1 MDGDLALLFDWRL
14 AVAAAVVALAG
25 VVRGF
30 SGFGSALILTPSLS
44 ALYGPAVAVPIVI
57 VLEVALSFQLL
68 PAAWPRS
75 EKRACGLMMLAA
87 MPGIPLGA
95 WILSES
101 DPAVL
106 RWAIS
111 GGILAFLAA
120 LLLGLKRRGPATW
133 PGLLAAGALSGVT
146 NGASGIGGPPVVLY
160 YLAGQSIAATIRA
173 NVIVFFFA
181 IDIATLPWLW
191 AEGLLTWTSLVAGAV
206 TAPAAAVGVVFGS
219 RLFRLANDRTF
230 RLVAFSIIAAVAV
243 ASALAG

>member
-1 MDGDLALLFDWRL
+1 MTEDLSLLFDWRL
-14 AVAAAVVALAG
+14 AVAAGVVALAG

-44 ALYGPAVAVPIVI
+44 ALYGPAVAVPLVI

-68 PAAWPRS
+68 PNAWPRCD
-75 EKRACGLMMLAA
+75 KRQVGLLTLAA

-95 WILSES
+95 WILSVS

-106 RWAIS
+106 RWAVS

-120 LLLGLKRRGPATW
+120 LLLGLKRKGAATW
-133 PGLLAAGALSGVT
+133 PGLVAAGALSGLT

-160 YLAGQSIAATIRA
+160 YLAGQSIALTIRA

-181 IDIATLPWLW
+181 IDLVTLPWLW
-191 AEGLLTWTSLVAGAV
+191 AQGLVSLATLVAGAV
-206 TAPAAAVGVVFGS
+206 TLPLAIVGVAFGS
-219 RLFRLANDRTF
+219 RLFRLATERAF
-230 RLVAFSIIAAVAV
+230 RRVAFAIIAAVAL

>member
-1 MDGDLALLFDWRL
+1 MSEELALLLDWKL
-14 AVAAAVVALAG
+14 AVAGAVIALAG

-30 SGFGSALILTPSLS
+30 SGFGSALILTPALS
-44 ALYGPAVAVPIVI
+44 ALYGPVVGVPIVI

-68 PAAWPRS
+68 PAAWPRCDQ
-75 EKRACGLMMLAA
+75 RQVGLMTLAA

-95 WILSES
+95 WILGRS
-101 DPAVL
+101 DPEVL

-111 GGILAFLAA
+111 GGILLFLSA
-120 LLLGLKRRGPATW
+120 LLLGLRRKGLATW
-133 PGLLAAGALSGVT
+133 PGLALAGALSGVT

-181 IDIATLPWLW
+181 IDLVTLPWLW
-191 AEGLLTWTSLVAGAV
+191 AQGLLQLGTFM
-206 TAPAAAVGVVFGS
+206 AAAVTLPAAMIGVWFGS
-219 RLFRLANDRTF
+219 RLFRRASERIF

-243 ASALAG
+243 VSAAAS